1 MIQKFLL
8 KHNLKTQ
15 VTRDGIVQ
23 TLSTDEL
30 VVGDIMTI
38 TSGDA
43 IDVDL
48 LVVEGNFVEVDES
61 SVTGVSGNK
70 IKSSSSNGVI
80 SKNKF

>member
-1 MIQKFLL
+1 MP
-8 KHNLKTQ
+8 
-15 VTRDGIVQ
+15 Q

-38 TSGDA
+38 ASGDA

-70 IKSSSSNGVI
+70 IKSSSSSEVTYI
-80 SKNKF
+80 I